1 MWEKIKNW
9 LAIIGG
15 AAIAIIAAILGRNLP
30 DNGDGANRVREDIER
45 SKRNNRRAAED
56 IERVESD
63 NRQAAEHTDDAIR
76 NNRDTADDNQ
86 QARTIIQRI
95 RDRGPS

>member
-15 AAIAIIAAILGRNLP
+15 VFLSVFAVASGRRLRN
-30 DNGDGANRVREDIER
+30 NGDGANRVREDIER